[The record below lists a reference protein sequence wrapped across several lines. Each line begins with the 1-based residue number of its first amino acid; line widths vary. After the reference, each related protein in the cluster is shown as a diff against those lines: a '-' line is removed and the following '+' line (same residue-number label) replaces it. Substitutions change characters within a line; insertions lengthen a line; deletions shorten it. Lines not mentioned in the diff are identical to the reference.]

1 MQGEGGKRPA
11 IHTRRSNIEK
21 KEPYIQPKSKTEKIF
36 LAVLVVIISLCALT
50 SVASKFI
57 LQV

>member
-11 IHTRRSNIEK
+11 IQTRRSSIK
-21 KEPYIQPKSKTEKIF
+21 KKDPYIQPKSKTEKIF
-36 LAVLVVIISLCALT
+36 LAALVIIISLCALT

>member
-1 MQGEGGKRPA
+1 MQGECGKRPA
-11 IHTRRSNIEK
+11 IHTRRSSVKK

-36 LAVLVVIISLCALT
+36 LTALVVIIILCALV
-50 SVASKFI
+50 SVGSKFI